1 MAQGPL
7 CAPESSPAQVS
18 YSAEAVC
25 ATDPPAPAG
34 QRKPTEEHVALS
46 ALRHWEDIPRVGCRL
61 VPEHVETRPLLNP
74 DKPGIEQVTL
84 TWLRSEVLWY
94 LGSGCP
100 HLSP

>member
-1 MAQGPL
+1 MPPSLAPARVPCCAEAL
-7 CAPESSPAQVS
+7 CAA
-18 YSAEAVC
+18 
-25 ATDPPAPAG
+25 DPPAPAG

-84 TWLRSEVLWY
+84 ARPRSEVLWY
-94 LGSGCP
+94 LGSG
-100 HLSP
+100 SPYLGP